1 MYLLIYLDANF
12 VQWIFIFIQ
21 HFFQNFEDFFFC
33 AADTVNN
40 INELMNQYIINLSI
54 YSYCFFTTCLCSPI
68 RVCMYVFVLNIFV
81 NKN

>member
-40 INELMNQYIINLSI
+40 INELMNQYIINSSI
-54 YSYCFFTTCLCSPI
+54 YSYCFLP
-68 RVCMYVFVLNIFV
+68 RVYVVLYVYACMYLF
-81 NKN
+81 